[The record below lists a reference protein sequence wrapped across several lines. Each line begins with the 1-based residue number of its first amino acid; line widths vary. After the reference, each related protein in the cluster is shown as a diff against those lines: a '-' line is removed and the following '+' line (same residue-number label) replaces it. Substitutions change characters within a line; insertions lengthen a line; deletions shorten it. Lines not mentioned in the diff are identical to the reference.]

1 MNYAIAAVVLLFG
14 SSLLAQNN
22 AIFQGG
28 TSDGYA
34 RGGAAQ
40 LVSTSGIFSG
50 GFGDGYMRN
59 GFAQPISTVGLFSG
73 GEGDGYT
80 RTGFA
85 QPLNTVGLFNGGAGD
100 GYVRNNGTNVKVSI
114 QGLAFLEGPYNSGT
128 LMMNDNLR
136 IAGLVP
142 LTEPYTAMG
151 YAQAGGG
158 GGETT
163 NAGTLAISGNGAV
176 VDWVRIELRDATTPT
191 TLIATRQALLL
202 RDATVLSASTG
213 DDFIELNA
221 APGNYYVV
229 VRHRNH
235 LGAMTAAPVALTG
248 TPTNIDFSLP
258 STATFGTTAQRTIGT
273 KNAMWAGDVTG
284 NHQIKYTG
292 SANDR
297 DPILV
302 KVGSTTPNNTVNG
315 QYTREDVNMDA
326 TVKYTGSA
334 NDRDPILVNV
344 GSTTP
349 NNTRAE
355 QVP

>member
-14 SSLLAQNN
+14 SPVLAQNN
-22 AIFQGG
+22 AIFHGG
-28 TSDGYA
+28 SSDGYA

-40 LVSTSGIFSG
+40 LVSTAGIFSG
-50 GFGDGYMRN
+50 GIGDGYMRN
-59 GFAQPISTVGLFSG
+59 GIAQPISTAGLFAG
-73 GEGDGYT
+73 GAGDGYT

-85 QPLNTVGLFNGGAGD
+85 QPLNTAGLFRGGAGD
-100 GYVRNNGTNVKVSI
+100 GYVRNRGANVNVSI
-114 QGLAFLEGPYNSGT
+114 QGVAFLEGPYNTGT

-142 LTEPYTAMG
+142 LTEPYSAMG
-151 YAQAGGG
+151 YAQVGGG

-163 NAGTLAISGNGAV
+163 NAGTLAITGNGAV
-176 VDWVRIELRDATTPT
+176 VDWVRIELRDAATPT
-191 TLIATRQALLL
+191 TLIAARQALLL

-235 LGAMTAAPVALTG
+235 LGAMTASPVALSG
-248 TPTNIDFSLP
+248 TPANIDFSLP
-258 STATFGTTAQRTIGT
+258 STATFGTAAQKTIGAKT
-273 KNAMWAGDVTG
+273 LLWAGDVTG
-284 NHQIKYTG
+284 DRELKYTG
-292 SANDR
+292 SSNDR

-302 KVGSTTPNNTVNG
+302 AVGSTTPNSILSG
-315 QYTREDVNMDA
+315 QYDRKDVNMDG

-349 NNTRAE
+349 NNTRTE